1 MLSDFCVQFRIELVN
16 FTITII
22 KLELRSGN
30 FILEFVETLQEVIYS
45 LLDVSHNSSLLQEA
59 RRHLQT

>member
-22 KLELRSGN
+22 KLELRSSN

-45 LLDVSHNSSLLQEA
+45 LLDDSHNSSLLQEA